1 MGYKEKKG
9 INWLNVVIG
18 LFLLFIAIYF
28 FSKNYTYRKKWSN
41 PELKKKYSVA
51 TITGYRNGAK
61 SPPWFIYEFKV
72 NGHSYENR
80 HSIVSKI
87 RKLPIEQRKK
97 FIGHQWIVKFIEED
111 PDYSKLLMKYA
122 VMDTVDVPMEGWLK
136 IPEYIKD

>member
-1 MGYKEKKG
+1 MDYKVKNNNNWAG
-9 INWLNVVIG
+9 IIAWSFLIG
-18 LFLLFIAIYF
+18 LGIYIAITLNIN
-28 FSKNYTYRKKWSN
+28 KEKWSN

-61 SPPWFIYEFKV
+61 SPPWFIYEFQV
-72 NGHSYENR
+72 NGQSYENR
-80 HSIVSKI
+80 HLILSKI
-87 RKLPIEQRKK
+87 RKLPIKQRKK

-122 VMDTVDVPMEGWLK
+122 VMDTVDVPLEGWLK